1 MEKNISLHAGKRAV
15 KSEDEHAP
23 LLRSKKALKAFHE
36 KCLDYVGEKN
46 VTYLNPED
54 LIELLG
60 GSGNVSPEF
69 VKDLMNIMVANV
81 YQYLEVD

>member
-1 MEKNISLHAGKRAV
+1 MDDSISLQTGKRAV

-36 KCLDYVGEKN
+36 KCLDYVSEKN

-60 GSGNVSPEF
+60 GSGNVSPAF

-81 YQYLEVD
+81 CQSSEVD

>member
-1 MEKNISLHAGKRAV
+1 MEDSTSLEKGKRAV

-23 LLRSKKALKAFHE
+23 LLKSKKALKVFHE
-36 KCLDYVGEKN
+36 KCLDYVREKN

-60 GSGNVSPEF
+60 GSSNVSPVF

-81 YQYLEVD
+81 YQSLEVD